1 MGRMQLDQP
10 KRRAFL
16 ALLSDVVLIGISNQG
31 LFMPLVV
38 AARPIRRVMINAVVP
53 VSGKSFKEAFD
64 FQEVF
69 ATWIAHMLARRAPGL
84 SSRSVSAQR
93 IA

>member
-1 MGRMQLDQP
+1 MQLDQP

-38 AARPIRRVMINAVVP
+38 AARPLPRIVMINAVVP
-53 VSGKSFKEAFD
+53 VTGKSFKEAFD
-64 FQEVF
+64 FQEGF